1 MATTEPRPR
10 RSPLRPPTVLATVAA
25 ATTAFAG
32 LSIAL
37 AFQMAEGRD
46 PALGRTQVIAPAPPA
61 GARRQIV
68 VRRIERRVIV
78 DVVRDRPGPAAAGSA
93 PAPARTRAPV
103 VAAAPNP
110 APVPAPAPAPVVTRT
125 S

>member
-1 MATTEPRPR
+1 MTEPRLR
-10 RSPLRPPTVLATVAA
+10 RSPLRPPTVLAIVAA
-25 ATTAFAG
+25 AITAFAG
-32 LSIAL
+32 VSIAL

-46 PALGRTQVIAPAPPA
+46 PALRRTQVSAPATA
-61 GARRQIV
+61 VARRQIV
-68 VRRIERRVIV
+68 VRKIERRVIV
-78 DVVRDRPGPAAAGSA
+78 DIVRDRPAPVAPSSA

-110 APVPAPAPAPVVTRT
+110 TPAPAPAPAPVVTRT